1 MKVERAEERR
11 SFTRVPFLE
20 SVQWNNASGDRGETK
35 LRNFS
40 RGGLRVSL
48 SRYFRPGPVMNFR
61 FDDIEFEGAPVSF
74 DAVIAWCR
82 PAVGAADRF
91 DTGFRIVHEGPE
103 TLRAV
108 SEVVYRALS
117 EQSHM
122 LAARLD
128 MEPCGCAAS

>member
-1 MKVERAEERR
+1 MKVERIEEHR
-11 SFTRVPFLE
+11 SFTRIPFGE
-20 SVQWNNASGDRGETK
+20 SVQWKHASGDRGETK

-40 RGGLRVSL
+40 RGGLCLSL
-48 SRYFRPGPVMNFR
+48 SRYFRPGPIMNFR

-74 DAVIAWCR
+74 DAMITWSR
-82 PAVGAADRF
+82 PTVGAADCF
-91 DTGFRIVHEGPE
+91 DTGFRIIHDTPK

-117 EQSHM
+117 GQSRL

-128 MEPCGCAAS
+128 MEPCGCGAS